1 MVQQYICQNRRWLRF
16 YMFFLFFPWTG
27 GWVLRPFLGFPSRSW
42 RQICCRLGRWKFW
55 KPKKYPRKPN
65 PMSQGLKVWLRSD
78 FSSILLIINQLFRL
92 HFLIWNPLRGSP
104 GTFPKCLKK
113 VKPSYHGFKPSCF
126 WATFLAVG
134 RWNWLWSLHCQAAF
148 NPESWTNWTELLS

>member
-1 MVQQYICQNRRWLRF
+1 MEKDDFILGLLDGGAMWIRVFSWSLLRFSCNLTGAVIVSPGKKAWCFFDGQRVRGIDVCLINGATICIYICVKIADGCVFICFSPFFREGWLGF
-16 YMFFLFFPWTG
+16 PPLFG
-27 GWVLRPFLGFPSRSW
+27 RFPSRSW

-92 HFLIWNPLRGSP
+92 HF
-104 GTFPKCLKK
+104 
-113 VKPSYHGFKPSCF
+113 
-126 WATFLAVG
+126 
-134 RWNWLWSLHCQAAF
+134 
-148 NPESWTNWTELLS
+148 